1 MWPSRSNTIHFP
13 SGDKSRAIHV
23 PSLVSKSISRVAP
36 LALVVS
42 HSAAD
47 FSCASSSAP
56 LVNKATR
63 KVRTSFVQ
71 LAIRQSMSRLSCGRI
86 NLPFRLKSAALGHR
100 PSSPCAI
107 CTKKRGRKSTRIHSL
122 VLAQEQIS
130 KIDSQAHLNPARARG
145 SIGRNQLRV
154 DDAEI
159 RGIRQIERWIEEID
173 VVEEVEKVSGKLDA
187 HLFGHM
193 RDFPEPHVQVPEWQP
208 AKSA

>member
-1 MWPSRSNTIHFP
+1 
-13 SGDKSRAIHV
+13 
-23 PSLVSKSISRVAP
+23 
-36 LALVVS
+36 
-42 HSAAD
+42 
-47 FSCASSSAP
+47 
-56 LVNKATR
+56 
-63 KVRTSFVQ
+63 
-71 LAIRQSMSRLSCGRI
+71 MSRLSCGRI
-86 NLPFRLKSAALGHR
+86 NFPFRPQISGPWPLSVWNLH
-100 PSSPCAI
+100 
-107 CTKKRGRKSTRIHSL
+107 KKTGRKSTRIHTP